1 MNDNISIEIL
11 TAFLDGELPPDERAR
26 VTALLATRPDLD
38 AWVNRQQRLR
48 SSLHDTFAE
57 VTEAPVPARL
67 ITVTQTVPVS
77 LRWRM
82 AQALRDTF
90 FRTWIPAGAALAAGL
105 AIGITVH
112 PSGDFVPRGGPL
124 VAQGALADA
133 LENQLASAGDTGSG
147 PRIGVSYRNRTGQ
160 DCRTFTRNG
169 QAGLAC
175 RQSRG
180 WVVEMLVSQ
189 PPEPDTTY
197 RMAGSALPDPIR
209 GAVAASIQGA
219 PFDAATEK
227 AARDRGWR

>member
-26 VTALLATRPDLD
+26 VTALLETRPDLD

-48 SSLHDTFAE
+48 RSLHDTFAE
-57 VTEAPVPARL
+57 VTEAPVPAQL

-82 AQALRDTF
+82 TQALRGTF
-90 FRTWIPAGAALAAGL
+90 FLTWIPAGAALAAGL
-105 AIGITVH
+105 AIGISVH
-112 PSGDFVPRGGPL
+112 PSGDLVPRGGPL
-124 VAQGALADA
+124 MAQGALADA
-133 LENQLASAGDTGSG
+133 LDKQLASAGDTGSG
-147 PRIGVSYRNRTGQ
+147 PRIGLSYRNRTGQ

-175 RQSRG
+175 RQSGG

-189 PPEPDTTY
+189 PTEPDTAY

-209 GAVAASIQGA
+209 AAVAASIQGA
-219 PFDAATEK
+219 PFDAAQER